1 MIFFVKILK
10 EFYSLIYEKQKKY
23 GRNKTK
29 LSSGP
34 RFIEDKSWTFMKS
47 TLRVDFREVLEIN
60 KKLTEGYKHNLN
72 VIMELTQ
79 LLVEYRQFIDEIS
92 KNMADLDKQNLQ
104 SINALGNMNHL
115 RYLTSD
121 KLSDI
126 ASGFDSQLSQIKKV
140 NLNSDMDTS
149 MLKRTR
155 EQINRL
161 VDPQTQQAIQN
172 QIKRANQNKPSQSGG
187 SKKETRAASRNIR
200 GNERGRQ
207 SGRGRR

>member
-1 MIFFVKILK
+1 
-10 EFYSLIYEKQKKY
+10 
-23 GRNKTK
+23 
-29 LSSGP
+29 
-34 RFIEDKSWTFMKS
+34 
-47 TLRVDFREVLEIN
+47 
-60 KKLTEGYKHNLN
+60 
-72 VIMELTQ
+72 
-79 LLVEYRQFIDEIS
+79 
-92 KNMADLDKQNLQ
+92 MADLDKQNLQ